1 MTDNE
6 MAWRAADFSINYVM
20 IVQISG
26 RAAEADL
33 RRALKRLP
41 LRHRL
46 LAPDPEH
53 SLCAL
58 RVEKDCGAG
67 DWRGVMVEELRNS
80 QWDEKQGPFAR
91 FVLLEREGGADLIG
105 VFNHRACDGMSG
117 VYVMRDILQMW
128 GDPALEL
135 PALPVPP
142 EVGTLIPQAVLENPK
157 VKIRLEI
164 TVAALRALG
173 LKHRLFP
180 PRHTS
185 VAPWTGEGLPPE
197 RRLIVEMRTLSKEQ
211 STRLAERCRVEGSTV
226 YAAAVT
232 AFMRAFAAQL
242 PQGSSWKRS
251 ISCPVSLRER
261 LRAPVDEVVGQYL
274 ALANLDV
281 DCAPGREFWEVARE
295 LKGELKRKTSA
306 ENVFLF
312 PLTMQT
318 LGQRCSPREMGA
330 VAGAFFG
337 GPVRYDFSITNLG
350 RLDFPTQIG
359 ALKVEAFY
367 NLVNTSEYEKTL
379 GMNSFDGRLSF
390 IFALRESNMRPE
402 AAKRLLDEAMEVL
415 VGS

>member
-1 MTDNE
+1 
-6 MAWRAADFSINYVM
+6 M
-20 IVQISG
+20 I
-26 RAAEADL
+26 
-33 RRALKRLP
+33 
-41 LRHRL
+41 
-46 LAPDPEH
+46 
-53 SLCAL
+53 
-58 RVEKDCGAG
+58 
-67 DWRGVMVEELRNS
+67 EELRNS
-80 QWDEKQGPFAR
+80 QWNEKQGPFAR
-91 FVLLEREGGADLIG
+91 FVLLERADGADLIG

-135 PALPVPP
+135 PALPAPP

-164 TVAALRALG
+164 TVAVLRALG
-173 LKHRLFP
+173 LRHRLFP

-211 STRLAERCRVEGSTV
+211 SARLAERCRAENTSV

-232 AFMRAFAAQL
+232 AVMRAFAAQL
-242 PQGSSWKRS
+242 PQGSSWKRR
-251 ISCPVSLRER
+251 ISCPVSLRGK

-274 ALANLDV
+274 ALANNLKV
-281 DCAPGREFWEVARE
+281 DCAPGRGFWEVARE
-295 LKGELKRKTSA
+295 VKDELKRKTSA

-337 GPVRYDFSITNLG
+337 GPVEYDFSITNLG
-350 RLDFPTQIG
+350 RLDFPAQAG

-367 NLVNTSEYEKTL
+367 NLVNTSEYEKTI

-390 IFALRESNMRPE
+390 IFALRESSMRPE
-402 AAKRLLDEAMEVL
+402 AAKRLLDEAL
-415 VGS
+415 DALLGS